1 MKFKGILFSKN
12 DRYSI
17 GIEEESG
24 KYYLSIPVRNN
35 FAEYEE
41 YYEIS
46 NAEFDVF
53 SKDIVKARHLAQRCR
68 ERSEDARLMYQPSKE
83 RGWPT

>member
-1 MKFKGILFSKN
+1 MKFKDILVSKN

-46 NAEFDVF
+46 PAEFDDF
-53 SKDIVKARHLAQRCR
+53 SKDLVKVRELAQRCR
-68 ERSEDARLMYQPSKE
+68 GRSEDQRLMYQPSKE